1 MIGISGDARIFLFSA
16 PTDMRKSFH
25 GLSKVVYAH
34 SGIPHDGAYYVFLN
48 KPKNKVKIL
57 YWDGDGFAMWHKS
70 LQKNC
75 FTLAQKREGKTV
87 IDRRELSMMLEGVEP
102 LKVKERFSLKR

>member
-34 SGIPHDGAYYVFLN
+34 NGIPHDGGKDASDRFFIRCFFFCKMFGINQKQIRVF
-48 KPKNKVKIL
+48 
-57 YWDGDGFAMWHKS
+57 
-70 LQKNC
+70 
-75 FTLAQKREGKTV
+75 
-87 IDRRELSMMLEGVEP
+87 
-102 LKVKERFSLKR
+102 